1 MSENSV
7 ILGIHEDILSY
18 LLERHKKDP
27 SLLFTMRK
35 TNRNNRLEEGYWFIG
50 NDTYLQVSFWDG
62 TDAFQ
67 KISRIG
73 FFVEKRKQGWVSNV
87 YISCKD
93 EPDLDAP
100 FKALAAELGGFIPRS
115 QHLWRKHFSNLN
127 YLENLESFI
136 NEDKKIIDRFL
147 LDNPRIPVGKIE
159 QHKFIENLN
168 KISDLR
174 NQIKM

>member
-7 ILGIHEDILSY
+7 ILGIHENILSY
-18 LLERHKKDP
+18 LLERRKEDP
-27 SLLFTMRK
+27 SQLFTMRK

-62 TDAFQ
+62 TDAFH

-100 FKALAAELGGFIPRS
+100 FTALSAELGGFMPRS

-127 YLENLESFI
+127 YLENLERFI
-136 NEDKKIIDRFL
+136 NDDKKIIDRFL
-147 LDNPRIPVGKIE
+147 LRNPDIPMKKIE
-159 QHKFIENLN
+159 QHKFSENLN
-168 KISDLR
+168 RLYEYMNKL
-174 NQIKM
+174 N